1 MHATDSSGG
10 RNANLRIGQTFPHLT
25 SDTERDAVADD
36 DTGRAPWYHSQCY
49 SKPKT
54 AAMDIARC
62 FMASPLKMFSP
73 GIFWSGLSLNRSGWE
88 VQHLQMYS

>member
-49 SKPKT
+49 SKPKHSGHGHREMLYGFT
-54 AAMDIARC
+54 A
-62 FMASPLKMFSP
+62 
-73 GIFWSGLSLNRSGWE
+73 
-88 VQHLQMYS
+88 